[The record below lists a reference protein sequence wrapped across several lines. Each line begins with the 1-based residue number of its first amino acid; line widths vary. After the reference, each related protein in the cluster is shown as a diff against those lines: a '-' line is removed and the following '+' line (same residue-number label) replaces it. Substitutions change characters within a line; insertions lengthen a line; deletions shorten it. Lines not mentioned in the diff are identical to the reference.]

1 MKSDELP
8 GDLETGNETASPPS
22 SPGVW
27 EHVLLTRDSPED
39 LHTKLLLCNDHSFP
53 DYLVF
58 PLSHLLYYRA
68 SHLLSSPS
76 FLPESHVSTEPEESF
91 DEGKADIKQD
101 EKVSYPAVST
111 GYFSYYR
118 VNEELLGQPLTHG
131 LNAEEKRPGN
141 NGKDE
146 SEGDAESTVPRSL
159 ELDKRA
165 CSPVSDEEPP
175 AQPLLTDITTAHC
188 LPTSYFPSR
197 LPGPNQLFPS
207 SGYFPY
213 YETEGELCTDPVL
226 EGRFFVGMKALKNKE
241 AGQGGET
248 DIWSVSSRCL
258 VC

>member
-8 GDLETGNETASPPS
+8 GDLETGNETTSPPS

-58 PLSHLLYYRA
+58 ALSYLPYYRTSHLLT
-68 SHLLSSPS
+68 SPS
-76 FLPESHVSTEPEESF
+76 FLPESLVSTEPEAGF

-101 EKVSYPAVST
+101 EQVSYPAVST
-111 GYFSYYR
+111 GYFPYYR
-118 VNEELLGQPLTHG
+118 MHEELLGQPLTHG
-131 LNAEEKRPGN
+131 LNAEEKRPDN
-141 NGKDE
+141 DGKDE

-165 CSPVSDEEPP
+165 CSPTSDEEPP
-175 AQPLLTDITTAHC
+175 AQPLLRDSITAHC
-188 LPTSYFPSR
+188 LSTSYFPSG
-197 LPGPNQLFPS
+197 LPALNQLFPS

-213 YETEGELCTDPVL
+213 YRTEGELCTDPVL
-226 EGRFFVGMKALKNKE
+226 EGRFFIGMEALKNKE

-248 DIWSVSSRCL
+248 GIWSLSSSCL